1 MRKVLIID
9 TNTLFMEDVSDQL
22 DFSFLENC
30 EIECTS
36 DINEARK
43 MLQEENY
50 DEVVVNASCYKSI
63 PFSSELPDVSLYGRN
78 NKDKEVLEENKEF
91 PSYGMIKYASDFVE
105 AIDEQKRTEVI
116 SKPKSKPVMEEE
128 ITYKE
133 QAHEK
138 SHSNPNKREI
148 EDDFNDDD
156 IYEEEIQT
164 CPKKQSRTIHSE
176 RKSDDDR
183 QERPRKDFKQEE
195 KPKRKTAINDD
206 YEDEIDDNYDDDE
219 DLYQQPQK
227 SKKKSLRLE
236 EATDDETY
244 EPSPKRNSRMQKAR
258 ETERARR
265 EQERIE
271 QERLVEK
278 QAREQVKKDLGK
290 TKKKAHVVTVYS
302 AKGGVGKTTISC
314 ELATYL
320 SLIQHGQNKLRI
332 CIADFNIDF
341 GDVGTTLNLSEDG
354 NTMKEW
360 AIDIKG
366 MIEEGHRPEDIT
378 FTAPQIEAY
387 LQKNEKN
394 GLYALVSPISNMDSM
409 DITDVEME
417 VMLNNLINYGNFDFI
432 VCDTGNNTRDS
443 TVIAIEKADELLLI
457 LTQDV
462 NTANCNIR
470 ALDTLKEIGIKNLEN
485 AKLIIN
491 KLQADKIVGLSI
503 DQLQKNVRDPLTDEK
518 LEIYTVIKDSNEVK
532 LGENNA
538 EPVVYNPSSDF
549 TKAIGQIA
557 SRLMGED
564 FVLEAPKKKKF
575 KLFSWRK

>member
-9 TNTLFMEDVSDQL
+9 TNTLFMEDVKDQL
-22 DFSFLENC
+22 DFSFLEEC
-30 EIECTS
+30 EIDCTS

-43 MLQEENY
+43 MIQEENY
-50 DEVVVNASCYKSI
+50 DEVVVNASCYKSL
-63 PFSSELPDVSLYGRN
+63 PFSGELNNVALYGRN
-78 NKDKEVLEENKEF
+78 NKDKEALEENTNL
-91 PSYGMIKYASDFVE
+91 PSYGIVKYTSDFVG
-105 AIDEQKRTEVI
+105 AIDEKKRTAGS
-116 SKPKSKPVMEEE
+116 SKPESQLIKAKEPD
-128 ITYKE
+128 YKE
-133 QAHEK
+133 QSYEK
-138 SHSNPNKREI
+138 LTLNHRNA
-148 EDDFNDDD
+148 EDEFDDED
-156 IYEEEIQT
+156 IYEEDIQI
-164 CPKKQSRTIHSE
+164 KQNELSNSVQTE
-176 RKSDDDR
+176 RRVDNNR
-183 QERPRKDFKQEE
+183 QERVREDFRQKEMSKIRIDSNDYE
-195 KPKRKTAINDD
+195 GSNENDYDEDDEYVYRSSKPKKTTLRSEEETDEY
-206 YEDEIDDNYDDDE
+206 YESA
-219 DLYQQPQK
+219 L
-227 SKKKSLRLE
+227 
-236 EATDDETY
+236 
-244 EPSPKRNSRMQKAR
+244 KRNSRMQKAR
-258 ETERARR
+258 EAERIRR
-265 EQERIE
+265 EKERIE
-271 QERLVEK
+271 KERLIEK

-320 SLIQHGQNKLRI
+320 SLIQHGQNKLRV

-366 MIEEGHRPEDIT
+366 MIKEGHRPEDIT

-417 VMLNNLINYGNFDFI
+417 VMLNNLINYGNFDFV

-443 TVIAIEKADELLLI
+443 TILAIEKAEEVLLV

-470 ALDTLKEIGIKNLEN
+470 ALDTLKEIGIEN
-485 AKLIIN
+485 IENTKLIIN

-503 DQLQKNVRDPLTDEK
+503 DQLQKNVRNPQTDEK

-532 LGENNA
+532 LSENNA

-549 TKAIGQIA
+549 TKAIGQVA

-575 KLFSWRK
+575 KLFNWRR